1 MLKELTLLCTLLVV
15 VYTIPSYYPEPA
27 SFWNEFGVPDKYE
40 PVTFSVALYQRN
52 MEEFKARVL
61 QITNPK
67 SPLYT
72 HYMTK
77 EEVYDM
83 IAPPIEDSERVA
95 NYFRSSCEG
104 IKIKNHRDMLRI
116 IAPVHCVETIF
127 DIKMKVYKHIKND
140 VKIIRKDV
148 SLPNIKVPIEIKEDV
163 ELITGISV
171 FPIPRLSKEVPT
183 PGSKVKTSE
192 DKVDATYGFII
203 PEHIR
208 DVYNI
213 PVGTAV
219 KNSQTTQAAIEFLP
233 VAAPLVSDYKS
244 FAQLA
249 DEVYTPYTCVGPV
262 TQGDDGESTLDV
274 QYLYT
279 LAPGATNFY
288 VTISDGWVYGMAN
301 TLFTMSNPAQVNSVS
316 YGWPEAGSCQSDI
329 TGSNC
334 TGIDSQQFV
343 GKSENELS
351 KVASL
356 GISVIVASQDEGAPS
371 EANENCGLDNTQPV
385 WPIYPS
391 SSAWVTAVSATT
403 IIEEPVSTNVGALP
417 PICNQGYPCANG
429 TFEQPC
435 MSNNTYFSWTT
446 GGGFSNYTTRPSWQN
461 TAVTQYLN
469 SGSILPPTQFFWPN
483 NRAYPEISAV
493 GSRILIV
500 INGGLSVTA
509 GTSASTPII
518 SAIITLLNDARISA
532 GKKPLGFFNQAL
544 YQAPTNAFQII
555 NEGNNKCTIG
565 VCCEYGYGNNNGY
578 SAVNGLGTPNFQNLL
593 SYVLSLQ

>member
-1 MLKELTLLCTLLVV
+1 MNQLH
-15 VYTIPSYYPEPA
+15 
-27 SFWNEFGVPDKYE
+27 
-40 PVTFSVALYQRN
+40 SVLPFFQRN
-52 MEEFKARVL
+52 VDQFKAKVL
-61 QITNPK
+61 EISNPQ

-72 HYMTK
+72 HYMTR

-95 NYFRSSCEG
+95 NYFRSACEG

-116 IAPVHCVETIF
+116 TAPVNCVETIF
-127 DIKMKVYKHIKND
+127 DIKMKAYKHVEND
-140 VKIIRKDV
+140 VRIIRKDV
-148 SLPNIKVPIEIKEDV
+148 SLPNIKVPVEIKEDI

-171 FPIPRLSKEVPT
+171 FPIPRLHKEVPR
-183 PGSKVKTSE
+183 PGTKVITSE
-192 DKVDATYGFII
+192 DRVDATYGFII
-203 PEHIR
+203 PQHVR

-213 PVGTAV
+213 PAGTSV
-219 KNSQTTQAAIEFLP
+219 KNKQTSQAAIEFLP
-233 VAAPLVSDYKS
+233 VAAPLLSDYQT
-244 FAQLA
+244 FAQQA
-249 DEVYTPYTCVGPV
+249 DETYTPYTCIGPV
-262 TQGDDGESTLDV
+262 TEGDDGESTLDI

-279 LAPGATNFY
+279 LAPGATNY
-288 VTISDGWVYGMAN
+288 YITISDGWIYGMAN
-301 TLFTMSNPAQVNSVS
+301 TLFTMNNPALVNSVS

-329 TGSNC
+329 TGANC
-334 TGIDSQQFV
+334 TGIDSKEYV
-343 GKSENELS
+343 GRAENELS

-371 EANENCGLDNTQPV
+371 EANEDCSLDSTQPV

-403 IIEEPVSTNVGALP
+403 ILEEPVSTRVSALP
-417 PICNQGYPCANG
+417 PICNEGYPCANG

-435 MSNNTYFSWTT
+435 MCNNTYYQWTT

-469 SGSILPPTQFFWPN
+469 SGSILPPTQLFWPT
-483 NRAYPEISAV
+483 NRAYPDVSAV
-493 GSRILIV
+493 GSRILI
-500 INGGLSVTA
+500 IIGGGISVTA
-509 GTSASTPII
+509 GTSASTPIF
-518 SAIITLLNDARISA
+518 SAVVTLLNDARISA
-532 GKKPLGFFNQAL
+532 NKKALGFFNQAL
-544 YQAPTNAFQII
+544 YQATANSFQVI

-593 SYVLSLQ
+593 AYVLSLK